1 MPTLDIFIFYKNQQ
15 TKKNKM
21 SDFLLLQHINF
32 TSPFN
37 STFFFFSTKRFLK
50 GRNVKKDIKI
60 SDHLHVRL
68 QFRSSVSTEEKEL
81 GFFSQTKPFFEQFY
95 IQPKFHVVLSSW
107 QDVSNKVPCPFHS

>member
-32 TSPFN
+32 TTPFN
-37 STFFFFSTKRFLK
+37 STFFSTKRFLK
-50 GRNVKKDIKI
+50 GTNVKKDIKI
-60 SDHLHVRL
+60 SDQLHVRL

-81 GFFSQTKPFFEQFY
+81 
-95 IQPKFHVVLSSW
+95 
-107 QDVSNKVPCPFHS
+107 